1 MKLSVKKISLIILL
15 FIIIGSYIYSNTL
28 SVPFVF
34 DDVGRIKG
42 NPDIS
47 VTEFSLD
54 KFKKAAFGK
63 SSPKKRPVG
72 NITFALN
79 YYFHQYS
86 LPGYHIV
93 NIIIHI
99 LNGIL
104 LYLFINITLRVLKA
118 DSSKPKGENKK
129 SIPESI
135 NSSFIAFFAAFFW
148 LVNPVHT
155 QSVTYIVQRL
165 NSLAAMFFIV
175 SFLFYVKGRI
185 SQRQSSSTTKSEKNA
200 KSNLQRVKSSK
211 LKAQSKI
218 TALKFGR
225 SLHYLWF
232 AGSALAWILALGC
245 KQTAATLP
253 FFVILYEWYFFQDLS
268 REWLKR
274 NLKYFLG
281 ILIVFFL
288 VAVLYLGVNPLD
300 RIQSITDYAKE
311 EFTFFER
318 VLTQFRVVIYYLGLL
333 FYPHPSRLRLDYDFP
348 LSHSLINPVTTLLS
362 ICAIIGLIV
371 LAFYSARKD
380 PLISFCIFWFF
391 GNLIIESSI
400 IPLAIIFEHRTY
412 LPSMLVCL
420 VFVILAFRYIKQK
433 WFVAG
438 LLSAVIIVFSI
449 WTYQRNNVWKNPVS
463 LWSDNV
469 QKSPNKART
478 RGNLGIALFD
488 QGRLEDAVYQ
498 FREAI
503 RIKPD
508 HTDAH
513 LKLGNALEAQ
523 GNLKKAIYHYSETLR
538 IKPDHTDAH
547 LKLGNA
553 LEAQGNPD
561 EAFHHYAEALRNK
574 PEHEGALNNMGVAL
588 MRRGRIEEAVH
599 YFSKVVR
606 INPDFVQ
613 AYNNMGYILA
623 QQGRTGEAIRNYEKA
638 LSIEPDF
645 VQALNNLAVAYT
657 GKGEYDKAIS
667 LFKKI
672 IGLQPDSPSVYY
684 YMACIYSE
692 QNKIQESIDCIKNA
706 IRTGFKDWDLLKTD
720 ENLQNVRN
728 SSSFKALLRNY

>member
-1 MKLSVKKISLIILL
+1 M
-15 FIIIGSYIYSNTL
+15 
-28 SVPFVF
+28 
-34 DDVGRIKG
+34 RITDFG
-42 NPDIS
+42 FNEIR
-47 VTEFSLD
+47 
-54 KFKKAAFGK
+54 KAAFGK
-63 SSPKKRPVG
+63 HSPQNRPVG

-86 LPGYHIV
+86 VKGYHII
-93 NIIIHI
+93 NIIIHM

-104 LYLFINITLRVLKA
+104 LYLFINITLHVLKA
-118 DSSKPKGENKK
+118 DNKNP
-129 SIPESI
+129 IPESI
-135 NSSFIAFFAAFFW
+135 NSSSIAFFAGLLW

-165 NSLAAMFFIV
+165 NSLAAMFFV
-175 SFLFYVKGRI
+175 MSFLFYVKGRI
-185 SQRQSSSTTKSEKNA
+185 VQKRGSEKPEPDVN
-200 KSNLQRVKSSK
+200 SK
-211 LKAQSKI
+211 KKTRKANPQPI
-218 TALKFGR
+218 TR
-225 SLHYLWF
+225 SHYLWF
-232 AGSALAWILALGC
+232 SGSALAWILALGC

-253 FFVILYEWYFFQDLS
+253 FFVLLYEWYFFKDLS

-288 VAVLYLGVNPLD
+288 VAFLYLGVNPLD
-300 RIQSITDYAKE
+300 RIQSITDYANKE
-311 EFTFFER
+311 FSFFER

-333 FYPHPSRLRLDYDFP
+333 FYPHPSRLRVDYDFP
-348 LSHSLINPVTTLLS
+348 LSHSLIDPVTTLLS
-362 ICAIIGLIV
+362 LGAIIGLIV
-371 LAFYSARKD
+371 LAFYLARKD
-380 PLISFCIFWFF
+380 RLISFCILWFF

-420 VFVILAFRYIKQK
+420 LVVILAFRYIKQK

-449 WTYQRNNVWKNPVS
+449 WTYQRNNVWKDPVS

-469 QKSPNKART
+469 QKTPNKARP

-508 HTDAH
+508 HADAH

-538 IKPDHTDAH
+538 IKPNQADAY

-553 LEAQGNPD
+553 LEAQGNPE
-561 EAFHHYAEALRNK
+561 EAFYHYTEALRIK

-588 MRRGRIEEAVH
+588 MRRGRLEEAVH

-606 INPDFVQ
+606 INPEFVQ
-613 AYNNMGYILA
+613 AYSNMGYILA
-623 QQGRTGEAIRNYEKA
+623 QQGRTDEAIRHYEKA

-672 IGLQPDSPSVYY
+672 IGLRPDSPSVYY
-684 YMACIYSE
+684 YMASIYSE
-692 QNKIQESIDCIKNA
+692 QNKIQESIDCIKHA
-706 IRTGFKDWDLLKTD
+706 IKTG
-720 ENLQNVRN
+720 
-728 SSSFKALLRNY
+728 